1 MSSANKWVGGTLIGL
16 GALTDA
22 GALTGFDTGNGN
34 PPGART
40 SALVLGTASLAGGL
54 WLWNT
59 KPHRTGG
66 RRSGDN
72 RRRRAGRYTGRAR

>member
-1 MSSANKWVGGTLIGL
+1 MSANKWVGGTLIGL

-22 GALTGFDTGNGN
+22 GALANGDN
-34 PPGART
+34 SNVPVSRT
-40 SALVLGTASLAGGL
+40 ASLVVGTASLAGGL

-59 KPHRTGG
+59 KPGRTGG